1 VRSALSKVK
10 GVVEADVALPG
21 KADVKVKKGKVTS
34 EQLIKAI
41 KDAGYSAKLKEAPKK
56 S

>member
-10 GVVEADVALPG
+10 GVVNADVALPD
-21 KADVKVKKGKVTS
+21 KAEVKVQKGKVNPD
-34 EQLIKAI
+34 QLIKAV
-41 KDAGYSAKLKEAPKK
+41 KEAGYSAKLRQKK